1 MCSHFCKTAAY
12 GHAYAPL
19 RGSVVCYLWPGKH
32 RRHIR
37 RLPVVLRAGLC
48 AAIFTKRVCRTPY
61 GIVRRPLAFHVSQR
75 VYSLQK
81 LIFHKTPSAL
91 TQLEATAEAHR
102 LNIDCSKL

>member
-1 MCSHFCKTAAY
+1 MSLQVELLPFQNVCVAISARQRHTITLLRRCEARSYATY
-12 GHAYAPL
+12 G
-19 RGSVVCYLWPGKH
+19 SGKH

-37 RLPVVLRAGLC
+37 RLPVVLRAGLY

-81 LIFHKTPSAL
+81 LIFTK
-91 TQLEATAEAHR
+91 R
-102 LNIDCSKL
+102 LQP

>member
-12 GHAYAPL
+12 GHASAPL
-19 RGSVVCYLWPGKH
+19 RGSVVCHLWHRMFDSTRIKLPRCCEARSYATYGSGKH

-81 LIFHKTPSAL
+81 L
-91 TQLEATAEAHR
+91 
-102 LNIDCSKL
+102 

>member
-1 MCSHFCKTAAY
+1 MLPMTSYVRLNENQTP
-12 GHAYAPL
+12 APL

-61 GIVRRPLAFHVSQR
+61 GIVRRLLAFMSVNGYIVS
-75 VYSLQK
+75 K
-81 LIFHKTPSAL
+81 
-91 TQLEATAEAHR
+91 
-102 LNIDCSKL
+102 N